1 MKFGYEHEE
10 AVSPV
15 IGVILMVAITV
26 ILAAT
31 VGVFVLGMGSDMK
44 GPKEV
49 VIVASTN
56 ASGTSVTLQGGK
68 DLSQLEKIMFKVN
81 GATKTS
87 GIYKNTTEA
96 KTDGG
101 INPFDNGYLKANLT
115 KTTPKTF
122 AVGDVIYLDTVKTGS
137 LLVTGKFSD
146 GEEKVLLQKTL

>member
-26 ILAAT
+26 ILAAV

-49 VIVASTN
+49 IIAASTN
-56 ASGTSVTLQGGK
+56 ASGTTITLQGGK
-68 DLSQLEKIMFKVN
+68 DLSQLEQVKIKVN
-81 GATKTS
+81 GKAITNNIHENGAETATTV
-87 GIYKNTTEA
+87 GT
-96 KTDGG
+96 G
-101 INPFDNGYLKANLT
+101 GYLT
-115 KTTPKTF
+115 RTF
-122 AVGDVIYLDTVKTGS
+122 GVGDTIFLKGEKTGT